1 MIGVIGQERWIT
13 RQHFRDALD
22 VIYLIGPV
30 GHELGASQY
39 LKIIHGQKAFLP
51 PRLSYDLELGMQA
64 VVQALIRQGLVKS
77 AHDCS
82 EGGFGVAL
90 AECCISG
97 ERRIGASVELGH
109 WRERLDQILFNESQ
123 SRVIISV
130 GPDDCAATEAVCTT
144 AEISF
149 SRVGEVGGSDL
160 VLSTREETLRWDV
173 AELYQAW
180 YGSIERAMSS
190 Q

>member
-1 MIGVIGQERWIT
+1 
-13 RQHFRDALD
+13 
-22 VIYLIGPV
+22 
-30 GHELGASQY
+30 
-39 LKIIHGQKAFLP
+39 
-51 PRLSYDLELGMQA
+51 LSYDLELGMQA
-64 VVQALIRQGLVKS
+64 VVLALIRQGLVKS

-90 AECCISG
+90 AESCISG

-130 GPDDCAATEAVCTT
+130 GPDDCTATEAVCTA
-144 AEISF
+144 AEIPF
-149 SRVGEVGGSDL
+149 SRIGQVGGSDL